1 MSRRRSRALLRHGVN
16 GCTDRSVSA
25 AAVEAVPS
33 PCLSTQAREDEL
45 VPPAATRGSD
55 VSVSRVDLVKSS
67 RAGQEP
73 IDLGVSEGTRTPDTR
88 GSQPRTAMR
97 LTWAFA
103 AGAGGGVQQDVVRC
117 SSMQGVRSGGGSKL
131 APQRSPRRPGS
142 GPGVQ
147 DCRNSLVAPN
157 AICRSRG
164 RTRSS
169 SSLSQASSPL
179 RRGHDHLEPWRSGA

>member
-73 IDLGVSEGTRTPDTR
+73 IDLGASEGTRTPDTR
-88 GSQPRTAMR
+88 GPQPRTAMR

-117 SSMQGVRSGGGSKL
+117 SSMQGVRSGGVKVSAPTITSTSGKRSRSSRLPEFAGGAERDLQVAWSNPFLVL
-131 APQRSPRRPGS
+131 AIAGIIAAAARARSP
-142 GPGVQ
+142 
-147 DCRNSLVAPN
+147 
-157 AICRSRG
+157 
-164 RTRSS
+164 
-169 SSLSQASSPL
+169 
-179 RRGHDHLEPWRSGA
+179 